1 MNDSKKENDENFKL
15 YQRQSF
21 SPNVG
26 KPEEIGIKLEAL
38 TVQIGDCLQCFLIPI
53 KLQAPAGPAGH

>member
-15 YQRQSF
+15 YQSF

-26 KPEEIGIKLEAL
+26 KPEEIGIKLEVL
-38 TVQIGDCLQCFLIPI
+38 TVQTGDCLQCFLIPI
-53 KLQAPAGPAGH
+53 KLQAPAGPA